1 MNEHE
6 RSTHAVIGTGPLGM
20 SVARQL
26 LAQGKDVVLV
36 GRSAP
41 ELAGA
46 RSRRV
51 DIRTSSDY
59 LDGVA
64 VAYQCAMPAYDR
76 RIQEFE
82 PLQAGVLAAAAR
94 AGSRVVL
101 ADNLYALG
109 DGGGVISDESPIA
122 PLSRKG
128 ELRARMAAAAL
139 AEHAAGRVR
148 VALTRPSN
156 YVGGGYR
163 QFQGDV
169 PARALAGKP
178 MRFLGSLDAPHS
190 YSYVPDAARAMV
202 AIGTGEAGWGRA
214 WVTPTLAPVTQRE
227 LGRLVWEAA
236 GRTDEP
242 RYSVMG
248 KGTARAL
255 GVAIPK
261 LGALVEMWYEFDSP
275 YIVDSSAFTEAFGF
289 AATEWSDVTAAVV
302 S

>member
-1 MNEHE
+1 MKDHE
-6 RSTHAVIGTGPLGM
+6 QGAHAVIGTGALGM
-20 SVARQL
+20 SVARHL
-26 LAQGKDVVLV
+26 LAQGKEVVLV

-41 ELAGA
+41 QLDGA
-46 RSRRV
+46 RSLRM

-64 VAYQCAMPAYDR
+64 VAYECAMPAYDQW
-76 RIQEFE
+76 IKEFE

-128 ELRARMAAAAL
+128 ELRARMAESAL
-139 AEHAAGRVR
+139 AEHAAGRVQ

-156 YVGGGYR
+156 YVGGGYG

-178 MRFLGSLDAPHS
+178 MRFLGSLDVPHS

-214 WVTPTLAPVTQRE
+214 WVTPTLPPLTQRE
-227 LGRLVWEAA
+227 LGRIVWEAA
-236 GRTDEP
+236 GRTDDP
-242 RYSVMG
+242 RYTAMG

-275 YIVDSSAFTEAFGF
+275 YIVDSSAFTTEFGV
-289 AATEWSDVTAAVV
+289 AATPLTEVAAALVA
-302 S
+302 